1 MGVVVGVGSGLVFGV
16 GSELISGLD
25 GGLFFGLLTGLRGD
39 ATIPTEWTVWSWR
52 RLRQRFLAEIISTG
66 RYKLVGRL
74 VVGLVAG
81 LGAWLIAWVVGGLA
95 GGLFGGL
102 QSGWSDERLEDWRL
116 SRPNHG
122 IWLSATDALRFGL
135 VLGPG

>member
-1 MGVVVGVGSGLVFGV
+1 WLIAWVVGGLA
-16 GSELISGLD
+16 
-25 GGLFFGLLTGLRGD
+25 GGLFG
-39 ATIPTEWTVWSWR
+39 
-52 RLRQRFLAEIISTG
+52 
-66 RYKLVGRL
+66 
-74 VVGLVAG
+74 G